1 MRNTHRFFYLILYI
15 MMKLFKYEGYQVI
28 VEPEALMLK
37 PFKVIYNRDR
47 SKNKTTAMQ
56 ELAYVYFM
64 TDPRSDYQYL
74 TDSEDRSKAIID
86 GEGMSDT
93 WKPDK
98 LVLAAIEFYKSFN
111 PTSSLLLEDTRI
123 MVDKFRAKIRDL
135 DFDSLEVKDL
145 KDAIGIVKQIP
156 GLVKDLDEAERAVSK
171 EIISDNKVRG
181 TQTKSLYEDGD

>member
-1 MRNTHRFFYLILYI
+1 MI
-15 MMKLFKYEGYQVI
+15 KLFKYEGYQVI

-37 PFKVIYNRDR
+37 PFKAIYNRDR
-47 SKNKTTAMQ
+47 SKNKNTAMQ
-56 ELAYVYFM
+56 ELAYIYFM

-74 TDSEDRSKAIID
+74 VDSEDRSKAIID
-86 GEGMSDT
+86 GEGMPDT

-123 MVDKFRAKIRDL
+123 MVDKFRAKIREL
-135 DFDSLEVKDL
+135 NFDNLEVKEL

-171 EIISDNKVRG
+171 EIISDNRVRG
-181 TQTKSLYEDGD
+181 SQTKSLYEDEN

>member
-1 MRNTHRFFYLILYI
+1 MI
-15 MMKLFKYEGYQVI
+15 KLFKYEGYQVV

-47 SKNKTTAMQ
+47 SKNKNIAMQ
-56 ELAYVYFM
+56 ELAYIYFM
-64 TDPRSDYQYL
+64 ADPRSDYQYL
-74 TDSEDRSKAIID
+74 VDSEDRSKAIID

-93 WKPDK
+93 WKPDR

-111 PTSSLLLEDTRI
+111 PTSSLLLEDTRM

-135 DFDSLEVKDL
+135 NFDDLEVKEL

-171 EIISDNKVRG
+171 EIISDTRARG
-181 TQTKSLYEDGD
+181 SQTKSLYEGGD